1 MQITVS
7 YAFQVSINSLPALC
21 NRGVAM
27 FAFESSHDF
36 LSDETGIVEV
46 YLFCQFSYCE
56 SNSTHL
62 DF

>member
-1 MQITVS
+1 
-7 YAFQVSINSLPALC
+7 
-21 NRGVAM
+21 M